1 MADEEPTEAQPEPTE
16 PPPDTTEA
24 QPEPTEPQPDAAEP
38 KTPQRFHGHHSA
50 GQRLVLVVNCV
61 IVVLCLAGSVG
72 LVIGKNAGE
81 NGKKVAINTGTTR
94 PPVAVAP
101 GPAVT
106 AAPGQTLPNDT
117 GSSETFPVADPTAM
131 NFLVTGADNSTDKS
145 CVLLQDKGARSG
157 ERSDT
162 IMVIRLDPATKRSA
176 VLSFPRDLWV
186 KIPGHGTQ
194 RINGAYR
201 RDEPQLLIDTIQAEF
216 NISIDHFIQID
227 FCAFQRLVK
236 AIGGVGVPL
245 GFPVRDVSTG
255 LNVLEAGCHTFE
267 GDEALKYV
275 RSRHFEYQDAQ
286 GKWHEDPSSD
296 LGRIARQQDFLRRTL
311 TAALKNGVLK
321 PKIISSLYASYRD
334 DLVIDNGMT
343 IDKMIEFVGVVRKVT
358 ASAIRT
364 YQIEATGKTISGS
377 AVLIWHKDSPEM
389 QAILNI
395 FRGKA
400 PLADAPGQQV
410 EPAATT
416 STLPLTATTVKSP
429 VPPGITAVPPPS
441 DTTIPA
447 TGDSAPLSNAPKT
460 AIVPDPAVEC

>member
-1 MADEEPTEAQPEPTE
+1 MADAEPTE
-16 PPPDTTEA
+16 PKPDPT
-24 QPEPTEPQPDAAEP
+24 EPTEP
-38 KTPQRFHGHHSA
+38 PQRFHGHHSA
-50 GQRLVLVVNCV
+50 GQRLVLLVNCV

-72 LVIGKNAGE
+72 LLIGKNAGE
-81 NGKKVAINTGTTR
+81 NGKKVAINTGAAR
-94 PPVAVAP
+94 PPVAVQ

-106 AAPGQTLPNDT
+106 AAPGETLPGDT
-117 GSSETFPVADPTAM
+117 GSPETFPEADPAAM

-145 CVLLQDKGARSG
+145 CVLLQDKGARTG

-162 IMVIRLDPATKRSA
+162 IMVIRLDPSTKRSA

-201 RDEPQLLIDTIQAEF
+201 RDEPQLLIDTIKAEF
-216 NISIDHFIQID
+216 DINIDHFIQID

-245 GFPVRDVSTG
+245 PFPVRDDSTG

-275 RSRHFEYQDAQ
+275 RSRHFEYQDEQ

-334 DLVIDNGMT
+334 DLVIDTGMT

-377 AVLIWHKDSPEM
+377 AVLIWHKDSENM

-395 FRGKA
+395 FRGLA
-400 PLADAPGQQV
+400 PLADAPEQQV
-410 EPAATT
+410 APAATT
-416 STLPLTATTVKSP
+416 TPPQPTTTVKSS

-441 DTTIPA
+441 DTTAPA
-447 TGDSAPLSNAPKT
+447 TGDTAPLSNAPKT
-460 AIVPDPAVEC
+460 AIVPDPALEC

>member
-1 MADEEPTEAQPEPTE
+1 MADA
-16 PPPDTTEA
+16 
-24 QPEPTEPQPDAAEP
+24 EPTEPQPDPTEP
-38 KTPQRFHGHHSA
+38 TEPTEPPQRFHGHHSA

-72 LVIGKNAGE
+72 LLIGKNAGE

-94 PPVAVAP
+94 PPAVDQ
-101 GPAVT
+101 GPTVT
-106 AAPGQTLPNDT
+106 AAPGQTLPSDT
-117 GSSETFPVADPTAM
+117 GSPETFPEADPAAM

-145 CVLLQDKGARSG
+145 CVLLQDKGARTG

-201 RDEPQLLIDTIQAEF
+201 RDEPQLLIDTIKAEF
-216 NISIDHFIQID
+216 DISIDHFIQID

-245 GFPVRDVSTG
+245 PFPVRDDSTG
-255 LNVLEAGCHTFE
+255 LNVLDAGCHTFE
-267 GDEALKYV
+267 GDEALQYV

-334 DLVIDNGMT
+334 DLVIDTGMT

-377 AVLIWHKDSPEM
+377 AVLIWKKDSKDM

-395 FRGKA
+395 FRGLA
-400 PLADAPGQQV
+400 PLADAPEQQV
-410 EPAATT
+410 EPASTT
-416 STLPLTATTVKSP
+416 IVPEPTTTVLSS
-429 VPPGITAVPPPS
+429 VPPGITAVPPPA
-441 DTTIPA
+441 DTTAPV
-447 TGDSAPLSNAPKT
+447 TGDTAPLSNAPKT
-460 AIVPDPAVEC
+460 AIVPDPALEC